1 MAVRRSSA
9 PCGSR
14 KARAVKKRPDPLE
27 IRAERAA
34 EFLRSIA
41 NRHRL
46 IVLCALLEGELSA
59 GQLAERLETKQ
70 PNTSQHLFKLKAE
83 GLVATRRDAQT
94 IYYRL
99 ASNNVKPIIEHLKR
113 MFCGS

>member
-1 MAVRRSSA
+1 MAIRRSSA
-9 PCGSR
+9 GGGSR
-14 KARAVKKRPDPLE
+14 KVKAVKKRPDPLE

-34 EFLRSIA
+34 EFLKSIA
-41 NRHRL
+41 NKHRL
-46 IVLCALLEGELSA
+46 MVLCVLLEGELSA

-99 ASNNVKPIIEHLKR
+99 ASDDVKPIIEHLKR